1 MRILVDT
8 NRYTDFCKAVPEAV
22 APVTAAE
29 HVFLPFVTLAELRG
43 GFQTGTLARSNEQTL
58 ARFLASGRVSV
69 LYPDDTTT
77 QVYAGLFTQLR
88 RQGTPIPTND
98 IWIAALALEHGAVL
112 VSDDAHFRRVANLRI
127 LH

>member
-98 IWIAALALEHGAVL
+98 IWIAAIALQHNLALLSRDG
-112 VSDDAHFRRVANLRI
+112 HFDNIPQLRRT
-127 LH
+127 